1 MQRRKVIA
9 LLGGAAVAWPNLARA
24 QPSTMPVIGF
34 LSSRAPGESANVLA
48 AFREG
53 LRESGFVEGQNLSIA
68 FRWAE
73 GHYDRLPAL
82 AADLVSLRV
91 AALFAAGGLPSA
103 RAAKAATSTIP
114 IVFSAVND
122 PISLGLVASLNRPGG
137 NITGMSMFASE
148 LWGKS
153 FQLLK
158 ELIPTATVV
167 AYLVNP
173 TNPSAETYLKGASA
187 GASVPSI
194 DVRVLKAST
203 ERDLDEAFTSLAKQN
218 ASGLVVPNEPF
229 FDNQRDRIVALAARY
244 AVPAIYTIREYV
256 VAGGLMSYGASLSDS
271 YQRAA
276 VYLGRILKGEK
287 PLDLPVQ
294 QPTKFE
300 LVINLKTAKAL
311 RLTVPPTLLARADEV
326 IE

>member
-1 MQRRKVIA
+1 MQRREFITF
-9 LLGGAAVAWPNLARA
+9 LGGAAVAWPNLARA

-173 TNPSAETYLKGASA
+173 TNPSAETYLKGVSA

-194 DVRVLKAST
+194 D
-203 ERDLDEAFTSLAKQN
+203 EI
-218 ASGLVVPNEPF
+218 G
-229 FDNQRDRIVALAARY
+229 
-244 AVPAIYTIREYV
+244 
-256 VAGGLMSYGASLSDS
+256 
-271 YQRAA
+271 RAH
-276 VYLGRILKGEK
+276 V
-287 PLDLPVQ
+287 
-294 QPTKFE
+294 
-300 LVINLKTAKAL
+300 
-311 RLTVPPTLLARADEV
+311 
-326 IE
+326 

>member
-1 MQRRKVIA
+1 MQRREFIT

-158 ELIPTATVV
+158 EL
-167 AYLVNP
+167 
-173 TNPSAETYLKGASA
+173 
-187 GASVPSI
+187 
-194 DVRVLKAST
+194 
-203 ERDLDEAFTSLAKQN
+203 
-218 ASGLVVPNEPF
+218 
-229 FDNQRDRIVALAARY
+229 
-244 AVPAIYTIREYV
+244 
-256 VAGGLMSYGASLSDS
+256 
-271 YQRAA
+271 
-276 VYLGRILKGEK
+276 
-287 PLDLPVQ
+287 
-294 QPTKFE
+294 
-300 LVINLKTAKAL
+300 
-311 RLTVPPTLLARADEV
+311 
-326 IE
+326 